1 MADDTNFMDFHT
13 CVKTIQ
19 KQKCYGLKKLPNRL
33 NANKISL
40 NVSKTKK
47 QLDHEVKTKLNGKK
61 LYQNDPV
68 KNLETHLNTNLT

>member
-19 KQKCYGLKKLPNRL
+19 KEIIHGLKKLPNRL

-40 NVSKTKK
+40 NVSKIKK
-47 QLDHEVKTKLNGKK
+47 QLDHEVKTKLNGQK